1 MKVLIPLAILAAVG
15 VASHSTDSTNGF
27 PQFDGDHTITLRA
40 GQSVIL
46 ASGQKAK
53 VPYGTAVREPGG
65 GSAVLKGHGNN
76 VNATG
81 GVIVSVPVDAVGPAD
96 NIVIAK

>member
-1 MKVLIPLAILAAVG
+1 MKFVLPLALCAVI
-15 VASHSTDSTNGF
+15 ASTAVPTKQGNGF
-27 PQFDGDHTITLRA
+27 PQFDADHTITLSA

-53 VPYGTAVREPGG
+53 VPYGTTVSQPGG
-65 GSAVLKGHGNN
+65 GSAMLNGHGNK

-81 GVIVSVPVDAVGPAD
+81 GAIVSVPVDAAGSAD
-96 NIVIAK
+96 NTVIAK